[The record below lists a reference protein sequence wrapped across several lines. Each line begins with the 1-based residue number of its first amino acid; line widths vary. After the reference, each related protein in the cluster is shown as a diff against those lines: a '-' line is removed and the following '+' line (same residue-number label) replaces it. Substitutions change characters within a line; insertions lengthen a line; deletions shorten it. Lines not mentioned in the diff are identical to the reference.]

1 MIIALGTKLP
11 LDGDAAGIRQPRHKV
26 GEVTLHHAEL
36 QLVVGADALTA
47 AEGGDPLGERHAIG
61 EIGQQLLL
69 LGVDEGDVL
78 IDQRVEGGTVRQHLL
93 VGHDIGGGVQL
104 AEVLLALQIP
114 GDEHAG
120 GQLGGGN
127 LVVVDETVAHVGG
140 AVRRHHADVAG
151 GVAGE
156 L

>member
-1 MIIALGTKLP
+1 M
-11 LDGDAAGIRQPRHKV
+11 
-26 GEVTLHHAEL
+26 
-36 QLVVGADALTA
+36 GADVLTA

-104 AEVLLALQIP
+104 AELLLALQIP
-114 GDEHAG
+114 GNEHAG
-120 GQLGGGN
+120 GQLGA
-127 LVVVDETVAHVGG
+127 VDLLLIQQAVPHIGHV
-140 AVRRHHADVAG
+140 VRRHHADVAG